1 MIKDL
6 NNNQLDYR
14 NIPRN
19 QLNRN
24 IPKGRGMVKW
34 APFAT
39 LPEQFETIHQYIID
53 QNKVDRPVLSD
64 DQLSDLNFRLHQSLQ
79 LNQPVVVQYYDDG
92 YFKSIELNRNN
103 FV

>member
-92 YFKSIELNRNN
+92 YFKSI
-103 FV
+103 